1 MKPIIYAFGMAF
13 ALILAPI
20 AGLAIAFA
28 TFFTC
33 FFAFIEGVHTS
44 MVQNLY
50 GKIQEEEVKSENI
63 WENHIKRM
71 KNKKD

>member
-1 MKPIIYAFGMAF
+1 MAF

-20 AGLAIAFA
+20 AGLIIAFT

-50 GKIQEEEVKSENI
+50 DKTQEEEVKSGDV

-71 KNKKD
+71 KNKKY